1 MENSTQIKSF
11 VLAMYGNIGHLK
23 YLYFT
28 LALLFYTSVIFANTV
43 LIVVIYLDRNLHE
56 PMYLF
61 LCNLFVNEIY
71 GSTSLL
77 PCLMAQILSD
87 THEISTFYCFM
98 QIFNIHTYVAIEF
111 GTLTIMAYDRYICIC
126 KPLHYNV
133 MITRR
138 IVQEVILVIWTVSF
152 VEVGVLLSFTINL
165 KRCGTVINKV
175 FCAHHLV
182 VELSCST
189 DRTVS
194 LIHDLVFGLIFTV
207 AAPVTYISF
216 TYVKILS
223 VCLKGSKETRVKA
236 FDTCT
241 PHFISLVSFVFACF
255 YSLIT
260 QRFDMF
266 SVPYPLCVFLSM
278 YVVIIQPL
286 QNPLMYGLKL
296 SKIRHACKT
305 LLTLKTSQLYFF
317 QRVFQFLCSS
327 LADTRGKGVTAQFR
341 TGASVLLTFKT
352 FHSVTK
358 RESSGVADLRE
369 VHKDRD
375 KDLKYQNVFAVFQ
388 MQS

>member
-1 MENSTQIKSF
+1 MYYCVITGPMENSTQIVSF
-11 VLAMYGNIGHLK
+11 VLAMYGDLEHLK

-28 LALLFYTSVIFANTV
+28 LAMLFYISVILANTV
-43 LIVVIYLDRNLHE
+43 LIVIIYVDRNLHE

-61 LCNLFVNEIY
+61 LCSLFVNEIY

-77 PCLMAQILSD
+77 PCLMVQILSEM
-87 THEISTFYCFM
+87 HEISTFYCFL

-133 MITRR
+133 MITKR
-138 IVQEVILVIWTVSF
+138 IVQKVIIVIWIVSF
-152 VEVGVLLSFTINL
+152 IEVGVLLSFTVRL

-182 VELSCST
+182 VELSCSS

-207 AAPVTYISF
+207 AAPVSYISF
-216 TYVKILS
+216 TYVKILA
-223 VCLKGSKETRVKA
+223 VCLKASKETKMKA

-241 PHFISLVSFVFACF
+241 PHFVSLISFVFACF

-286 QNPLMYGLKL
+286 QNPIMYGLKL
-296 SKIRHACKT
+296 SKIRHACKN
-305 LLTLKTSQLYFF
+305 
-317 QRVFQFLCSS
+317 V
-327 LADTRGKGVTAQFR
+327 LAKINST
-341 TGASVLLTFKT
+341 
-352 FHSVTK
+352 
-358 RESSGVADLRE
+358 
-369 VHKDRD
+369 VH
-375 KDLKYQNVFAVFQ
+375 F
-388 MQS
+388 

>member
-1 MENSTQIKSF
+1 MENSTQIMSF
-11 VLAMYGNIGHLK
+11 VLAMYVNLGHLK
-23 YLYFT
+23 YLCFT
-28 LALLFYTSVIFANTV
+28 VAMLFYLSVIFANIL
-43 LIVVIYLDRNLHE
+43 LIVIITLDRNLHE

-77 PCLMAQILSD
+77 PCLMVQILSE
-87 THEISTFYCFM
+87 THEISAFFCFI

-133 MITRR
+133 IITKR
-138 IVQEVILVIWTVSF
+138 IVQKVILVIWTVSF

-165 KRCGTVINKV
+165 KRCRAVINKV

-182 VELSCST
+182 VELSCSS

-207 AAPVTYISF
+207 AAPVSYISF
-216 TYVKILS
+216 TYVKILA
-223 VCLKGSKETRVKA
+223 VCSKASKETKSKA

-241 PHFISLVSFVFACF
+241 PHFISLISFVFACF

-286 QNPLMYGLKL
+286 QNPVIYGLKL
-296 SKIRHACKT
+296 SKIRQACKN
-305 LLTLKTSQLYFF
+305 LLTLKASQL
-317 QRVFQFLCSS
+317 
-327 LADTRGKGVTAQFR
+327 
-341 TGASVLLTFKT
+341 
-352 FHSVTK
+352 
-358 RESSGVADLRE
+358 
-369 VHKDRD
+369 
-375 KDLKYQNVFAVFQ
+375 
-388 MQS
+388 

>member
-1 MENSTQIKSF
+1 MVSWNSTEIMSF
-11 VLAMYGNIGHLK
+11 VLAMYGNMGQLK

-28 LALLFYTSVIFANTV
+28 LAMLFYISVIFANTV
-43 LIVVIYLDRNLHE
+43 LIVIIYVEQNLHE

-61 LCNLFVNEIY
+61 LCNLFINEIY
-71 GSTSLL
+71 GSTSML
-77 PCLMAQILSD
+77 PCLMAQILSE
-87 THEISTFYCFM
+87 THEISVFYCFI

-111 GTLTIMAYDRYICIC
+111 GTLTIMAYDRYVCIC

-133 MITRR
+133 
-138 IVQEVILVIWTVSF
+138 
-152 VEVGVLLSFTINL
+152 GVLLSFTIRL

-182 VELSCST
+182 VELSCSK

-207 AAPVTYISF
+207 AAPVTYISYS
-216 TYVKILS
+216 YVKILA
-223 VCLKGSKETRVKA
+223 VCLKASKETKMKA

-241 PHFISLVSFVFACF
+241 PHLVSLISFVFACF

-286 QNPLMYGLKL
+286 QNPVMYGLKL
-296 SKIRHACKT
+296 SKIRHACMD
-305 LLTLKTSQLYFF
+305 LLTLKTLQHYILMESISILQYTCFNYSLNSVISQICHLMINCQY
-317 QRVFQFLCSS
+317 S
-327 LADTRGKGVTAQFR
+327 
-341 TGASVLLTFKT
+341 
-352 FHSVTK
+352 
-358 RESSGVADLRE
+358 
-369 VHKDRD
+369 
-375 KDLKYQNVFAVFQ
+375 
-388 MQS
+388 

>member
-1 MENSTQIKSF
+1 MENLTQILSF
-11 VLAMYGNIGHLK
+11 VLGMYGNMGQLK

-28 LALLFYTSVIFANTV
+28 LAMLFYISVIFSNTI
-43 LIVVIYLDRNLHE
+43 LIVIIYMDRNLHE

-71 GSTSLL
+71 GSTSML
-77 PCLMAQILSD
+77 PCLMVQILSE
-87 THEISTFYCFM
+87 THEISAYNCFI

-133 MITRR
+133 IVTKR
-138 IVQEVILVIWTVSF
+138 IVQKVILVIWTVSF
-152 VEVGVLLSFTINL
+152 IEVGVLLSFTINL

-182 VELSCST
+182 VELSCSS

-194 LIHDLVFGLIFTV
+194 LIHDFVFGLIFTV
-207 AAPVTYISF
+207 AAPVSYIAF
-216 TYVKILS
+216 TYVKILA
-223 VCLKGSKETRVKA
+223 VCSKASKETKMKA

-241 PHFISLVSFVFACF
+241 PHFISLISFVFACF

-296 SKIRHACKT
+296 SKIRHACKNV
-305 LLTLKTSQLYFF
+305 LTLKTLQLYIFM
-317 QRVFQFLCSS
+317 RV
-327 LADTRGKGVTAQFR
+327 
-341 TGASVLLTFKT
+341 
-352 FHSVTK
+352 
-358 RESSGVADLRE
+358 
-369 VHKDRD
+369 
-375 KDLKYQNVFAVFQ
+375 
-388 MQS
+388 

>member
-1 MENSTQIKSF
+1 MENSTQIVSF
-11 VLAMYGNIGHLK
+11 VLSMYTNIGNLK

-28 LALLFYTSVIFANTV
+28 LAMLFYISVIFANAV
-43 LIVVIYLDRNLHE
+43 LIVIIYVDRNLHE

-61 LCNLFVNEIY
+61 LCSLFVNEIY

-77 PCLMAQILSD
+77 PCLMVHILSE
-87 THEISTFYCFM
+87 THEISAFYCFL

-133 MITRR
+133 IITKRK
-138 IVQEVILVIWTVSF
+138 VQKVILVIWIVSF
-152 VEVGVLLSFTINL
+152 VEVGVLLSFTIRL

-182 VELSCST
+182 VELSCSS

-207 AAPVTYISF
+207 AAPVSYISF
-216 TYVKILS
+216 TYVKIFA
-223 VCLKGSKETRVKA
+223 VCLKASRETKMKA
-236 FDTCT
+236 FETCT
-241 PHFISLVSFVFACF
+241 PHFVSLISFVFACF

-286 QNPLMYGLKL
+286 QNPIMYGLKL
-296 SKIRHACKT
+296 SKIRHACKHFFT
-305 LLTLKTSQLYFF
+305 LETIQP
-317 QRVFQFLCSS
+317 
-327 LADTRGKGVTAQFR
+327 
-341 TGASVLLTFKT
+341 
-352 FHSVTK
+352 
-358 RESSGVADLRE
+358 
-369 VHKDRD
+369 
-375 KDLKYQNVFAVFQ
+375 
-388 MQS
+388 